1 MDPVYPGNPLVI
13 KVQAYLEQHWGD
25 DSRIT
30 DIHDIRVVET
40 DNHRVI
46 LFGINVRV
54 GMSQSKIVECHK
66 ELETDLNEK
75 FSGYDINIKVS
86 PLHRY

>member
-1 MDPVYPGNPLVI
+1 VDN
-13 KVQAYLEQHWGD
+13 
-25 DSRIT
+25 
-30 DIHDIRVVET
+30 

-54 GMSQSKIVECHK
+54 GMSQSKIVECCK
-66 ELETDLNEK
+66 ELETDLNGK